1 MSSNSE
7 ARKRREEAAA
17 AWPRLTWGGVGGQ
30 RVLGKTADGEWCF
43 VDGLGALGVGR
54 MWQASQFCYSLDGF
68 DTDVIL
74 EKRGSVIA
82 VPEGTP
88 DTVTI
93 TISRT
98 LADVLAHEW
107 IPLDDEDPMIELFDA
122 CREAVE
128 R

>member
-1 MSSNSE
+1 MSEPDESE
-7 ARKRREEAAA
+7 LHKQ
-17 AWPRLTWGGVGGQ
+17 T
-30 RVLGKTADGEWCF
+30 T
-43 VDGLGALGVGR
+43 
-54 MWQASQFCYSLDGF
+54 
-68 DTDVIL
+68 I
-74 EKRGSVIA
+74 
-82 VPEGTP
+82 
-88 DTVTI
+88 TI

>member
-7 ARKRREEAAA
+7 ARKRREEA
-17 AWPRLTWGGVGGQ
+17 
-30 RVLGKTADGEWCF
+30 
-43 VDGLGALGVGR
+43 
-54 MWQASQFCYSLDGF
+54 
-68 DTDVIL
+68 
-74 EKRGSVIA
+74 
-82 VPEGTP
+82 EGTP
-88 DTVTI
+88 ETVTI